1 MTAQFKLADLQN
13 FRGGS
18 EQFYRHSLTRVVY
31 SDGVNYVAET
41 AGAYWLI
48 DKIAT
53 LQMKA
58 EVRAEEF
65 QVWKLR
71 VTAESTAVLVCED
84 GNDIVVHSEEINYTD
99 FPAPGVRLYFGQGAI
114 ILPEEY

>member
-1 MTAQFKLADLQN
+1 MTAQFKLADLQD

-18 EQFYRHSLTRVVY
+18 DRFYRHSLTSVVY
-31 SDGVNYVAET
+31 SEGVKYVAER

-48 DKIAT
+48 DKVAT

-71 VTAESTAVLVCED
+71 VTDQGKAVLVCED
-84 GNDIVVHSEEINYTD
+84 GNDIPVHSEEISFTD
-99 FPAPGVRLYFGQGAI
+99 FPAPGVRLYFGHGAI